1 MNKHG
6 KVQQQAPVQGDPEGP
21 RLISNSNAA
30 DFTVPP
36 PDVPAAAIEGVVWV
50 PSERVHLARVNLP
63 LASHAGRLK
72 ALPYAIEPLLGEAP
86 EEVHVALGPALT
98 GADYVAAALS
108 CQTMQ
113 AYADRAGTT
122 ARLVPDVFMLPVP
135 PPETWNAGEIA
146 QRVLVRTPDG
156 AGFACS
162 KEAFGVFYEAAG
174 RPACH
179 MMFGAPEG
187 LPGMMSEPAAAWTG
201 QDALLDLR
209 QGAFAAGRQ
218 AQESRVFLQ
227 MQIAAAALAIFTFAT
242 AAEAWVVQGAADRHS
257 ARLSADL
264 ASKFPGL
271 PATDGTPETIER
283 LSAVRNQAKE
293 SGFIAVLSIA
303 ATAFEP
309 GGEMALQRAEFDAR
323 ASRLVLSLEAGSVE
337 GLYDYVGRLETSGL
351 VASVENVE
359 AIPGGAEG
367 LVSISA
373 AGGSP

>member
-1 MNKHG
+1 MSQHG
-6 KVQQQAPVQGDPEGP
+6 KVQQQAPVPGVAEGP
-21 RLISNSNAA
+21 HLISKSNAA

-36 PDVPAAAIEGVVWV
+36 PDVPSAAMEGVLWV
-50 PSERVHLARVNLP
+50 PSERVHIASVNLP

-86 EEVHVALGPALT
+86 EDVHVALGPAVA

-108 CQTMQ
+108 FQTMQ
-113 AYADRAGTT
+113 AYADRAGKT

-135 PPETWNAGEIA
+135 PPETWNAGEMA

-174 RPACH
+174 RPVCH
-179 MMFGAPEG
+179 LMFGAPEG
-187 LPGMMSEPAAAWTG
+187 LPGMMSEPEASWTG
-201 QDALLDLR
+201 QTTLLDLR

-218 AQESRVFLQ
+218 AQESRVVLQ
-227 MQIAAAALAIFTFAT
+227 IQIAAAALAIFTFAT
-242 AAEAWVVQGAADRHS
+242 AAEVWVVQGAADQQNE
-257 ARLSADL
+257 RLSADL
-264 ASKFPGL
+264 AAKFPGL
-271 PATDGTPETIER
+271 PATDGALETIER
-283 LSAVRNQAKE
+283 LSAGLTQANE
-293 SGFIAVLSIA
+293 SGFVAVLSIA

-309 GGEMALQRAEFDAR
+309 GGGMALQRAEFDAR
-323 ASRLVLSLEAGSVE
+323 ASRLVLSLEAGSVQ